1 MECVD
6 RGIVSALVNRISL
19 IDDRYRN
26 YAEVTEMSNGNVSS
40 HFVSCPIVL
49 LVMWATVAELYSCL
63 IIWDWSINRDLK
75 HSRTLSYI
83 RGILFPVPGFKG

>member
-1 MECVD
+1 MD

-40 HFVSCPIVL
+40 HLVSSPIVL

-63 IIWDWSINRDLK
+63 II
-75 HSRTLSYI
+75 
-83 RGILFPVPGFKG
+83 